1 MPATPPFHYAHSG
14 LTIAS
19 AFELPEWQ
27 CFASLSIGAP
37 EVAITIGAMAVG
49 ATRPDGGVERV
60 GNSLKF
66 AIDEIARWR
75 ISGGRII
82 EVQPFPDADWRG
94 VRLFT
99 LGSAWAALSYQRGFA
114 VWHGSVVAR
123 GGRALLLC
131 GAPGE
136 GKSTLAA
143 ALAESGWVLV
153 ADDLSRVEAGAGGAR
168 VYPSS
173 DGVRLWREAIAHLGW
188 QDRAI
193 ARDWLR
199 EDKYRCAV
207 PRSAAGGGPPVPLAA
222 VVVLETGRDLMLERL
237 SGADAL
243 AAAFRGTLYRPS
255 MLDALQGWGQQANL
269 AAQIV
274 RDTPVFRL
282 TRPRDLMALGKGRDA
297 VAQLVTP

>member
-27 CFASLSIGAP
+27 CFAGLPIGAP
-37 EVAITIGAMAVG
+37 DVAISVGAMAGG
-49 ATRPDGGVERV
+49 AARPDGEVERV
-60 GNSLKF
+60 SNSLEF
-66 AIDEIARWR
+66 AIDGIARWR
-75 ISGGRII
+75 ISEGRII
-82 EVQPFPDADWRG
+82 KVQPFPDADWRG

-99 LGSAWAALSYQRGFA
+99 LGSAWAALGYQRGFA

-188 QDRAI
+188 QNRAI

-207 PRSAAGGGPPVPLAA
+207 PRTAAGGSPVPLAA

-237 SGADAL
+237 SGSDAL
-243 AAAFRGTLYRPS
+243 AAAFRGTLYRPG
-255 MLDALQGWGQQANL
+255 MLDALQAWGQQANL

-282 TRPRDLMALGKGRDA
+282 TRPRDLMTIAESRDA